1 MMRDRRISILVIVN
15 AVFGYDGISN
25 VATNYYKY
33 QDKTQ
38 VRMDMLTINPIPEVL
53 RLEIEK
59 DGNHSFVIAG
69 RNRNPVKYIL
79 SLANIIKKN
88 RYDIVYVH
96 GNSATMAVELFAAVL
111 GGCKVR
117 VAHSHNTQC
126 DHQKINR
133 LLMPVFSRLYTDC
146 CACSVEAGQFLFGR
160 KKCYIVNNGLYLP
173 KYMFDQE
180 VRDSIRE
187 KYNLD
192 DKTVI
197 GHIGRF
203 AYQKNQEFLVDIL
216 KAAVE
221 KGNNAALLLVGEGEL
236 VDEVKQRVREE
247 NLEARTVFYGTTDCV
262 NEVVQAMDCFVFPS
276 RFEGLGIAA
285 LEAQASG
292 LACVASMQVPRKM
305 KIDERTTFLSLDEK
319 IDTWVNTVVHN
330 STSPEERN
338 QTVIEVKHN
347 FEKAGYDIEKNCA
360 EMLSFYNRILAKGGI
375 KK

>member
-160 KKCYIVNNGLYLP
+160 KKCYVVNNGLYLP

-292 LACVASMQVPRKM
+292 LACIASNQVPRKM
-305 KIDERTTFLSLDEK
+305 KVDERTTFLSLDEE
-319 IDTWVNTVVHN
+319 IDTWVTTVIDSV
-330 STSPEERN
+330 TSPDTRR
-338 QTVIEVKHN
+338 QTVNKVKHQ
-347 FEKAGYDIEKNCA
+347 FEKAGYDIEKNCE
-360 EMLSFYNRILAKGGI
+360 EMLSFYYKILAK
-375 KK
+375 KD

>member
-1 MMRDRRISILVIVN
+1 MRDRRISILVIVN

-38 VRMDMLTINPIPEVL
+38 VRMDMVTINPIPEVL

-69 RNRNPVKYIL
+69 RNRNPVMYIL
-79 SLANIIKKN
+79 SLASIIKKN

-126 DHQKINR
+126 DHQKIHR

-146 CACSVEAGQFLFGR
+146 CACSVEAGQFLFGK
-160 KKCYIVNNGLYLP
+160 KKCYVVNNGLYLP
-173 KYMFDQE
+173 KYMFNQKI
-180 VRDSIRE
+180 RDLIRE

-192 DKTVI
+192 DKIVI

-203 AYQKNQEFLVDIL
+203 AYQKNQEFLVEVL
-216 KAAVE
+216 KATIE
-221 KGNNAALLLVGEGEL
+221 KGYNTALLLVGGGEM
-236 VDEVKQRVREE
+236 VDEIKQKVREAD
-247 NLEARTVFYGTTDCV
+247 LEDRTVFYGTTDRV

-276 RFEGLGIAA
+276 RFEGLGIVA

-292 LACVASMQVPRKM
+292 LACVASEQVPKKM
-305 KIDERTTFLSLDEK
+305 KVVEQTSFLSLDDQM
-319 IDTWVNTVVHN
+319 DTWVNTIMKSVILPN
-330 STSPEERN
+330 ER
-338 QTVIEVKHN
+338 VKSIDEVKTL
-347 FEKAGYDIEKNCA
+347 FENAGYDIEMNCTD
-360 EMLSFYNRILAKGGI
+360 MLSFYNRILEKRGKRI
-375 KK
+375 